1 VDISVQPTILGSDR
15 LEKGA
20 KMKGDGRRRD
30 VGMKTGEG
38 RWIAV
43 WRRIEGVKLSRG
55 TDLKNA
61 VAVRNEGRR
70 KNIVVRKLSALR
82 RGQQGSGPWRSAK
95 GKRIWRRRTTA
106 IDGLIGKR
114 WLERVLIRLR
124 IPSPPLLH
132 QLLRIKLLW

>member
-1 VDISVQPTILGSDR
+1 MR
-15 LEKGA
+15 E
-20 KMKGDGRRRD
+20 DGRKSDAGRRI
-30 VGMKTGEG
+30 GEG
-38 RWIAV
+38 R
-43 WRRIEGVKLSRG
+43 KMRG
-55 TDLKNA
+55 DMRWSKGADLKSAAA
-61 VAVRNEGRR
+61 VKSEGWR
-70 KNIVVRKLSALR
+70 KSIAERKLSAFQR
-82 RGQQGSGPWRSAK
+82 RRQGNGPWQSAK